1 MFFTQAHLSTHIS
14 GTILSLCLCER
25 LKNIKRGGYR
35 DSHVGSMC
43 QYQLIKL
50 TKDCKYIFED
60 MWEIRGVVKL

>member
-1 MFFTQAHLSTHIS
+1 MW
-14 GTILSLCLCER
+14 E
-25 LKNIKRGGYR
+25 IKEYKTCGGYR